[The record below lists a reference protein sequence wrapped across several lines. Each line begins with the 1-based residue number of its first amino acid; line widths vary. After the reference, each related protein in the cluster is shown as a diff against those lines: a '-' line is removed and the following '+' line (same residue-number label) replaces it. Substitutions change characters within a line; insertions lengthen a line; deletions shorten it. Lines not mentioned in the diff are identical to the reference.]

1 MLNYQST
8 GYTEVGGRRV
18 DLKYSRHTELT
29 GIVAAAGNG
38 SILLVSMS
46 NPEYN
51 IRTALQITADLLHQ
65 VFAPYG
71 GASKIV
77 VVQNPSAKKR
87 QRALIQFQA
96 KQYLQ
101 GRNVYVAS
109 TIYFKLDIQY
119 SNLEDPTVRNS
130 SATSKFYGL
139 GTNNPAGSS
148 PVDPASVPPPAPSA
162 ACSRCSAA
170 IAAAPAACS
179 LLLAACLPACCS
191 R

>member
-1 MLNYQST
+1 MLNYHST

-18 DLKYSRHTELT
+18 YLKYSRHTELT

-46 NPEYN
+46 NPEYE

-71 GASKIV
+71 GVSKIV
-77 VVQNPSAKKR
+77 EVQNPSAENR

-109 TIYFKLDIQY
+109 TICFKLDIQY

-130 SATSKFYGL
+130 SATSKLDGL
-139 GTNNPAGSS
+139 G
-148 PVDPASVPPPAPSA
+148 
-162 ACSRCSAA
+162 
-170 IAAAPAACS
+170 
-179 LLLAACLPACCS
+179 
-191 R
+191 

>member
-1 MLNYQST
+1 MLNYHST

-18 DLKYSRHTELT
+18 YLKYSRHTELT
-29 GIVAAAGNG
+29 GIVAAEGNR

-46 NPEYN
+46 NPEYD
-51 IRTALQITADLLHQ
+51 IRTALQIT
-65 VFAPYG
+65 FAPYG
-71 GASKIV
+71 GSSNIV
-77 VVQNPSAKKR
+77 VVQNPSAENI

-119 SNLEDPTVRNS
+119 SNLGDPKVRKS
-130 SATSKFYGL
+130 SATY
-139 GTNNPAGSS
+139 
-148 PVDPASVPPPAPSA
+148 
-162 ACSRCSAA
+162 SR
-170 IAAAPAACS
+170 
-179 LLLAACLPACCS
+179 LQS